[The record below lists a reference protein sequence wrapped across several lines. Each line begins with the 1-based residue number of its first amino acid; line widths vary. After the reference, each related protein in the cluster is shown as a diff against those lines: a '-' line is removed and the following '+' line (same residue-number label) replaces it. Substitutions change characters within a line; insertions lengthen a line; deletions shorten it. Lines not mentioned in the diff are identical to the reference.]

1 VWLVADEPSL
11 RIVELNA
18 DHLPDVLE
26 IEKASFRDPWTL
38 QAFRNFIILY
48 RTNWVAMRD
57 EKVVGYLITQWVL
70 DEIHILNIA
79 VRREFRRQGVAAEL
93 LNFLF
98 QSGAGRRIKSVY
110 LEVRESNDAA
120 RTLYAKFGFSELGI
134 RKSYYQDG
142 ENALVMHRRMK
153 PSDGDTAQEGE

>member
-1 VWLVADEPSL
+1 MADDQA
-11 RIVELNA
+11 IQIAELNA
-18 DHLPDVLE
+18 DHLPDVLD

-48 RTNWVAMRD
+48 RTNWVALRGG
-57 EKVVGYLITQWVL
+57 KVAGYLITQWVL

-79 VRREFRRQGVAAEL
+79 VRSDFRRQGVAAEL

-98 QSGAGRRIKSVY
+98 QRGAGKRIKSVY
-110 LEVRESNDAA
+110 LEVRESNEAA
-120 RTLYAKFGFSELGI
+120 RTLYAKFGFTELGL

-153 PSDGDTAQEGE
+153 TSDGDSSQEGA